1 LKLVGR
7 ISSERLDAE
16 KIVRLDYPP
25 FGVVVVRTE
34 RRDYALEESCNHAGA
49 SLATGWVEDDCLI
62 CPVHRYAFDLATGSL
77 VRPKGLCPPQRTF
90 VVRREGDDVA
100 VYDAFQ
106 LSIVR

>member
-1 LKLVGR
+1 MKLVGR
-7 ISSERLDAE
+7 ISSERLEAE

-34 RRDYALEESCNHAGA
+34 RRVYAIEESCNHAGA
-49 SLATGWVEDDCLI
+49 SLAAGWVEDDCLI
-62 CPVHRYAFDLATGSL
+62 CPVHRYAFDLASGAL

-90 VVRREGDDVA
+90 VVREEGPDLA
-100 VYDAFQ
+100 VYDPFQ